1 MNHVLQRKQL
11 KKHAPSVVV
20 LFFSVFIFS
29 CNPFA
34 PAVDNTPVQKG
45 FFGDQRTDSGFFD
58 AFRYAYLFKDTTYYR
73 KLLAPNFVF
82 SYRNYDRG
90 LDLEWGRDEE
100 MQTTGSLFASS
111 ESLNLLWGDI
121 LDRSSTD
128 TVDDITR
135 AFSLD
140 ITLNLGEIIHVDG
153 RAIFTLARLT
163 KTDPWM
169 AIRWRDES
177 NF

>member
-1 MNHVLQRKQL
+1 VSAFVHTLQKRN
-11 KKHAPSVVV
+11 HAPLVAI
-20 LFFSVFIFS
+20 LFVGMLLFS

-34 PAVDNTPVQKG
+34 PAIDNTLSQKS
-45 FFGDQRTDSGFFD
+45 FGDAHTDSGFFD
-58 AFRYAYLFKDTTYYR
+58 AFRYAYLFKDTTYYG
-73 KLLAPNFVF
+73 KLLAPNFTF

-121 LDRSSTD
+121 LDRNGTD

-140 ITLNLGEIIHVDG
+140 ITLNGSEPFHVDG
-153 RAIFTLARLT
+153 RAIFTLARPT
-163 KTDPWM
+163 KNDVWQ
-169 AIRWRDES
+169 AVRWRDES

>member
-1 MNHVLQRKQL
+1 MNESPYQL
-11 KKHAPSVVV
+11 LIKNNAQLLAV
-20 LFFSVFIFS
+20 FFVSILLFS

-34 PAVDNTPVQKG
+34 PMIDNTLSQKS
-45 FFGDQRTDSGFFD
+45 FGDPRTDSGFFD
-58 AFRYAYLFKDTTYYR
+58 AFRYAYLFKDTTYYG

-100 MQTTGSLFASS
+100 MQTTGSLFGSS
-111 ESLNLLWGDI
+111 ESLNLLWGNI
-121 LDRSSTD
+121 LDTSRSGD
-128 TVDDITR
+128 TVDHITR

-140 ITLNLGEIIHVDG
+140 ITLNLGEILHVDG
-153 RAIFTLARLT
+153 RAIFTLVRAT
-163 KTDPWM
+163 KNDPWQ

>member
-1 MNHVLQRKQL
+1 MSPLSHTPG
-11 KKHAPSVVV
+11 KKNYPLLVAT
-20 LFFSVFIFS
+20 VFAGAFLFS

-34 PAVDNTPVQKG
+34 PAIDNSLSQKS
-45 FFGDQRTDSGFFD
+45 FGDPHTDSGFFD
-58 AFRYAYLFKDTTYYR
+58 AFRYAYLFKDTTYYG
-73 KLLAPNFVF
+73 KLLAPDFVF

-121 LDRSSTD
+121 LDESSTD
-128 TVDDITR
+128 TLDDITR

-140 ITLNLGEIIHVDG
+140 ITLTGGEPFHVDG
-153 RAIFTLARLT
+153 RAIFTLVRAT
-163 KTDPWM
+163 KADPWQ

>member
-1 MNHVLQRKQL
+1 MIIVSHTISIRKYIPCL
-11 KKHAPSVVV
+11 AVVFTFTF
-20 LFFSVFIFS
+20 LSS

-34 PAVDNTPVQKG
+34 PGIDNTLSQNG
-45 FFGDQRTDSGFFD
+45 FGDPHTISGFFD
-58 AFRYAYLFKDTTYYR
+58 AFRSAYQFKDTTYYG

-111 ESLNLLWGDI
+111 ESLDLLWGSV
-121 LDRSSTD
+121 LDSSGND
-128 TVDDITR
+128 TIYDITR
-135 AFSLD
+135 SFSLD
-140 ITLNLGEIIHVDG
+140 ITLNQGEILHVDG
-153 RAIFTLARLT
+153 RAIFTLDRPT
-163 KTDPWM
+163 KNDPWQ

>member
-1 MNHVLQRKQL
+1 VRGSWHNRQL
-11 KKHAPSVVV
+11 RTYAPAAAVIF
-20 LFFSVFIFS
+20 LCAGIFS

-34 PAVDNTPVQKG
+34 PQIDNSLSQKS
-45 FFGDQRTDSGFFD
+45 FGDPHTDSGFFD
-58 AFRYAYLFKDTTYYR
+58 AFRYAYLFKDTTFYG

-121 LDRSSTD
+121 LDSSVTD
-128 TVDDITR
+128 TVEDITR
-135 AFSLD
+135 SFSLD
-140 ITLNLGEIIHVDG
+140 ITLTSGEPLHVDG
-153 RAIFTLARLT
+153 RAIFTLARAI
-163 KTDPWM
+163 KSDPWQ

>member
-1 MNHVLQRKQL
+1 MASHTVRI
-11 KKHAPSVVV
+11 KKYALRIILLSVIA
-20 LFFSVFIFS
+20 LLIS

-34 PAVDNTPVQKG
+34 PAIDNTISQNGFSADSVNG
-45 FFGDQRTDSGFFD
+45 FFEV
-58 AFRYAYLFKDTTYYR
+58 FRAAYQFKDTTYYG
-73 KLLAPNFVF
+73 KLLAPDFVF

-111 ESLNLLWGDI
+111 ESLDLLWGDV
-121 LDRSSTD
+121 LDSSGTD
-128 TVDDITR
+128 TVYDITR

-140 ITLNLGEIIHVDG
+140 ITLNPSDILHVDG
-153 RAIFTLARLT
+153 RAIFSLVRPT
-163 KTDPWM
+163 KNDPWQ

>member
-1 MNHVLQRKQL
+1 MDLVHTQRVRKNMSLPIILLGAAFVL
-11 KKHAPSVVV
+11 
-20 LFFSVFIFS
+20 S

-34 PAVDNTPVQKG
+34 PAIDNTLSQKS
-45 FFGDQRTDSGFFD
+45 FGDPHTDSGFFD
-58 AFRYAYLFKDTTYYR
+58 AFRYAYLFKDTTYYG

-121 LDRSSTD
+121 LDRNGTD
-128 TVDDITR
+128 TVEDITR

-140 ITLNLGEIIHVDG
+140 ITLNPSDILHVDG
-153 RAIFTLARLT
+153 RAIFTLVRVT
-163 KTDPWM
+163 KNDVWQ

>member
-1 MNHVLQRKQL
+1 MRL
-11 KKHAPSVVV
+11 VV
-20 LFFSVFIFS
+20 LAVLALVIS

-34 PAVDNTPVQKG
+34 PGIDNTISQNG
-45 FFGDQRTDSGFFD
+45 FSADSINGYFEV
-58 AFRYAYLFKDTTYYR
+58 FRAAYQFKDTTYYG

-100 MQTTGSLFASS
+100 MQTTGSLFTSS
-111 ESLNLLWGDI
+111 ESLDLLWGNI
-121 LDRSSTD
+121 LDSSGTD
-128 TVDDITR
+128 TIFDITR
-135 AFSLD
+135 SFSLD
-140 ITLNLGEIIHVDG
+140 ITLNLGEILHVDG
-153 RAIFTLARLT
+153 RAIFNLVRPT
-163 KTDPWM
+163 KNDPWQ